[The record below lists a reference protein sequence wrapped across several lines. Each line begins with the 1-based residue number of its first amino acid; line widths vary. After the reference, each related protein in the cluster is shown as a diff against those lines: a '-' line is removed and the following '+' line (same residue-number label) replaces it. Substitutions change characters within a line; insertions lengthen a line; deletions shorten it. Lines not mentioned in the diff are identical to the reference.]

1 MRSHKR
7 DQAAVSVIVPK
18 GGIRG
23 NDGAQAGGLMGR
35 ESIAS
40 AVSCAIA
47 RCRAMLCLPSRLT
60 GCRLGGLR
68 VQRRL
73 FATLHDSMC
82 GVSFGVHRNHGLIAS
97 VPHYGLMPCGKPSG
111 LLCPF
116 VAVRQPA
123 RRLPPSWRL
132 VGDFFKSNK
141 GILAM
146 MRTLSRNVS
155 TAFPSIPEPIFLPVQ
170 SCHKR
175 VEERPQVN
183 TFTDVAD
190 SAEGLPC
197 AIARC
202 RAILSVLVRM
212 NGRRRGNLPT
222 STRRTIAASRLARG
236 VSFGGSS
243 NHGVIASAL
252 LGALYPQ
259 FLTGS
264 RAGGFRACRFRV
276 RGISTP
282 HGLPSPWK
290 GSAVLQTVHGALAMM
305 RTLSRNV
312 STAFPSIPEP
322 IFLPVQS
329 CHKRVEERPQVNTF
343 TDVADSAEGLLQR
356 AQAAY
361 REAAFLPSAVARAE
375 LRARVSDY
383 LAELI
388 AFCREVESLP
398 VGQNLKE
405 ARHG

>member
-47 RCRAMLCLPSRLT
+47 RCRA
-60 GCRLGGLR
+60 
-68 VQRRL
+68 
-73 FATLHDSMC
+73 
-82 GVSFGVHRNHGLIAS
+82 
-97 VPHYGLMPCGKPSG
+97 
-111 LLCPF
+111 
-116 VAVRQPA
+116 
-123 RRLPPSWRL
+123 
-132 VGDFFKSNK
+132 
-141 GILAM
+141 
-146 MRTLSRNVS
+146 
-155 TAFPSIPEPIFLPVQ
+155 
-170 SCHKR
+170 
-175 VEERPQVN
+175 
-183 TFTDVAD
+183 
-190 SAEGLPC
+190 
-197 AIARC
+197 
-202 RAILSVLVRM
+202 ILSVLVRM
-212 NGRRRGNLPT
+212 NGRRRGNLLIG
-222 STRRTIAASRLARG
+222 TRRTIAASCFARG
-236 VSFGGSS
+236 VSFGGSRI
-243 NHGVIASAL
+243 HGVIASAFFM
-252 LGALYPQ
+252 GALYPR
-259 FLTGS
+259 FLMGS
-264 RAGGFRACRFRV
+264 RAGGFRACRLLV

-290 GSAVLQTVHGALAMM
+290 GSAVLQAVLGALAMM

-329 CHKRVEERPQVNTF
+329 RRKRVEERPQVNTF

-361 REAAFLPSAVARAE
+361 RAVASLPSAVARAE

-398 VGQNLKE
+398 AGQNLKE

>member
-18 GGIRG
+18 GEIRG
-23 NDGAQAGGLMGR
+23 NDGSQVGGLMGG

-40 AVSCAIA
+40 RSACAIV
-47 RCRAMLCLPSRLT
+47 RCRAMLC
-60 GCRLGGLR
+60 
-68 VQRRL
+68 
-73 FATLHDSMC
+73 
-82 GVSFGVHRNHGLIAS
+82 AS
-97 VPHYGLMPCGKPSG
+97 VRKSG
-111 LLCPF
+111 C
-116 VAVRQPA
+116 
-123 RRLPPSWRL
+123 
-132 VGDFFKSNK
+132 
-141 GILAM
+141 
-146 MRTLSRNVS
+146 
-155 TAFPSIPEPIFLPVQ
+155 
-170 SCHKR
+170 
-175 VEERPQVN
+175 
-183 TFTDVAD
+183 
-190 SAEGLPC
+190 
-197 AIARC
+197 
-202 RAILSVLVRM
+202 
-212 NGRRRGNLPT
+212 RRGNLPT

-329 CHKRVEERPQVNTF
+329 RRKRVEEHPQVNTF

-361 REAAFLPSAVARAE
+361 RAVASLPSAVARAE

-398 VGQNLKE
+398 AGQNLKE

>member
-1 MRSHKR
+1 MLRKAKG
-7 DQAAVSVIVPK
+7 QAAVSVIVPK
-18 GGIRG
+18 GDSRG
-23 NDGAQAGGLMGR
+23 NDGAPVDGLNVKNSRASAPCAMGR
-35 ESIAS
+35 
-40 AVSCAIA
+40 
-47 RCRAMLCLPSRLT
+47 RRAMLCASVRKS

-170 SCHKR
+170 S
-175 VEERPQVN
+175 
-183 TFTDVAD
+183 
-190 SAEGLPC
+190 
-197 AIARC
+197 
-202 RAILSVLVRM
+202 
-212 NGRRRGNLPT
+212 RR
-222 STRRTIAASRLARG
+222 
-236 VSFGGSS
+236 
-243 NHGVIASAL
+243 
-252 LGALYPQ
+252 
-259 FLTGS
+259 
-264 RAGGFRACRFRV
+264 
-276 RGISTP
+276 
-282 HGLPSPWK
+282 
-290 GSAVLQTVHGALAMM
+290 
-305 RTLSRNV
+305 
-312 STAFPSIPEP
+312 
-322 IFLPVQS
+322 
-329 CHKRVEERPQVNTF
+329 KRVEERPQVNTF

-361 REAAFLPSAVARAE
+361 RAVASLPSAVARAE

-398 VGQNLKE
+398 AGQNLKE

>member
-23 NDGAQAGGLMGR
+23 NDGAQAGGLNVKNSRASAPCAMGR
-35 ESIAS
+35 W
-40 AVSCAIA
+40 
-47 RCRAMLCLPSRLT
+47 RAM
-60 GCRLGGLR
+60 
-68 VQRRL
+68 
-73 FATLHDSMC
+73 
-82 GVSFGVHRNHGLIAS
+82 
-97 VPHYGLMPCGKPSG
+97 
-111 LLCPF
+111 
-116 VAVRQPA
+116 
-123 RRLPPSWRL
+123 
-132 VGDFFKSNK
+132 
-141 GILAM
+141 
-146 MRTLSRNVS
+146 
-155 TAFPSIPEPIFLPVQ
+155 
-170 SCHKR
+170 
-175 VEERPQVN
+175 
-183 TFTDVAD
+183 
-190 SAEGLPC
+190 
-197 AIARC
+197 
-202 RAILSVLVRM
+202 LSVLVRK
-212 NGRRRGNLPT
+212 NESRRGNLLYCV
-222 STRRTIAASRLARG
+222 RRTIAGPRLMRG
-236 VSFGGSS
+236 FSFGGSS

-264 RAGGFRACRFRV
+264 RAGGLRACRFRV

-398 VGQNLKE
+398 AGQNLKE

>member
-1 MRSHKR
+1 MLRKAKG
-7 DQAAVSVIVPK
+7 QAAVSVIVPK
-18 GGIRG
+18 FGDRE
-23 NDGAQAGGLMGR
+23 NDGARGGGLNVKN
-35 ESIAS
+35 SWAS
-40 AVSCAIA
+40 APCAIV
-47 RCRAMLCLPSRLT
+47 RCRAMLC
-60 GCRLGGLR
+60 
-68 VQRRL
+68 
-73 FATLHDSMC
+73 
-82 GVSFGVHRNHGLIAS
+82 AS
-97 VPHYGLMPCGKPSG
+97 VRK
-111 LLCPF
+111 
-116 VAVRQPA
+116 
-123 RRLPPSWRL
+123 
-132 VGDFFKSNK
+132 
-141 GILAM
+141 
-146 MRTLSRNVS
+146 
-155 TAFPSIPEPIFLPVQ
+155 
-170 SCHKR
+170 
-175 VEERPQVN
+175 
-183 TFTDVAD
+183 
-190 SAEGLPC
+190 
-197 AIARC
+197 
-202 RAILSVLVRM
+202 
-212 NGRRRGNLPT
+212 NGCRRGNLLYCV
-222 STRRTIAASRLARG
+222 RRTIAGPRLMRG
-236 VSFGGSS
+236 FSFGGSS

-264 RAGGFRACRFRV
+264 RAGGLRACRLLT

-290 GSAVLQTVHGALAMM
+290 GSAVLKPVLGASAMM

-361 REAAFLPSAVARAE
+361 RAVASLPSAVARAE

-398 VGQNLKE
+398 AGQNLKE

>member
-23 NDGAQAGGLMGR
+23 NDGARGGGLNVKNSRASAPCAMGR
-35 ESIAS
+35 W
-40 AVSCAIA
+40 
-47 RCRAMLCLPSRLT
+47 RAM
-60 GCRLGGLR
+60 
-68 VQRRL
+68 
-73 FATLHDSMC
+73 
-82 GVSFGVHRNHGLIAS
+82 
-97 VPHYGLMPCGKPSG
+97 
-111 LLCPF
+111 
-116 VAVRQPA
+116 
-123 RRLPPSWRL
+123 
-132 VGDFFKSNK
+132 
-141 GILAM
+141 
-146 MRTLSRNVS
+146 
-155 TAFPSIPEPIFLPVQ
+155 
-170 SCHKR
+170 
-175 VEERPQVN
+175 
-183 TFTDVAD
+183 
-190 SAEGLPC
+190 
-197 AIARC
+197 
-202 RAILSVLVRM
+202 LSVLVRM

-264 RAGGFRACRFRV
+264 RAGGLRACRLLT

-290 GSAVLQTVHGALAMM
+290 GSAVLKPVLGASAMM

-329 CHKRVEERPQVNTF
+329 CRKHVEERPQVNTF